1 MWAGDAAAARG
12 RRACQAPDTPVGSR
26 ITPMKNPTTVL
37 LLALL
42 VVVLALLWRF
52 ETHLA
57 PLAELA
63 RVQLADREEFRR
75 NEKVRLAAEAKQ
87 AAETRAQAEA
97 TAAKQAAATAA
108 AEQRARDEAA
118 RVAHLSEPVKPG
130 EVVAE
135 ITLDN
140 RNTVR
145 DAVVVA
151 VQPTSVSFKVGAR
164 LYNIPTEQLP
174 AELRTR
180 LRRMFPTAASD
191 AGAGGAEPATQP

>member
-1 MWAGDAAAARG
+1 
-12 RRACQAPDTPVGSR
+12 
-26 ITPMKNPTTVL
+26 MKNPTTVL
-37 LLALL
+37 LSALL
-42 VVVLALLWRF
+42 VLAAALLWRF
-52 ETHLA
+52 ETHFA
-57 PLAELA
+57 PQAELA
-63 RVQLADREEFRR
+63 RVQLADRDEFRR
-75 NEKVRLAAEAKQ
+75 NEKIRLAAE
-87 AAETRAQAEA
+87 ERAQAEA
-97 TAAKQAAATAA
+97 RVQAEAAAAQRSAAAA
-108 AEQRARDEAA
+108 AEEQRTRAEAA
-118 RVAHLSEPVKPG
+118 RIARLAEPVKPG

-180 LRRMFPTAASD
+180 VRRMFPAAEAS
-191 AGAGGAEPATQP
+191 AFEETEPTSQP